1 MTEQENPELTRF
13 PETALTGMLLL
24 CSASGRILYTSGGLR
39 LLLGEDLSGRN
50 LNDLMEDRAVARLI
64 SEVQAGREST
74 FECTLREHRFSC
86 AASPMEGNIHIELF
100 PLSQKGGVF
109 ITMNA
114 SRYLSREI
122 NRELSL
128 MLPTVQKLEREQSSR
143 ETALLKRGIYRF
155 IRLARDLEDCAAAEN
170 GYLELY
176 FSDEDLTA
184 LCGEISRRIE
194 PLCAEKGIRF
204 TARLPE
210 SPLIARVDRE
220 KTCRMLLHLISNAMA
235 AQPDG
240 GSIVL
245 TLRQRDGEAVFS
257 VTDAG
262 SGIQSEVMG
271 SVFRKYDE
279 LDPLKTGSSGVGFGL
294 ALTRAFAEKH
304 GGRFMLMSNEGGGTS
319 AQVALPLEQEHPVDS
334 VHSMRATYGTGL
346 DPVLVELSTVL
357 DAEAFLTKQ

>member
-1 MTEQENPELTRF
+1 MTEQNEKELTRF
-13 PETALTGMLLL
+13 PQTALAGMLLL
-24 CSASGRILYTSGGLR
+24 CSASGRIFYTSGGLKM
-39 LLLGEDLSGRN
+39 LLGEDLSGRN
-50 LNDLMEDRAVARLI
+50 LNDLMEDQTVARLI
-64 SEVQAGREST
+64 SEAQAGRECE

-86 AASPMEGNIHIELF
+86 AAAPAEGNIRMELF

-128 MLPTVQKLEREQSSR
+128 MLPTVQKLEQEEESR
-143 ETALLKRGIYRF
+143 ETALIKRSVYRF

-176 FSDEDLTA
+176 YSDEDLTA
-184 LCGEISRRIE
+184 LCREMVSQTA
-194 PLCAEKGIRF
+194 PLCEKQGIRL

-210 SPLIARVDRE
+210 APLIVRVDRE
-220 KTCRMLLHLISNAMA
+220 KTRRMLLHLISNAMA

-245 TLRQRDGEAVFS
+245 SLKRRDSEIVFS
-257 VTDAG
+257 VTDG
-262 SGIQSEVMG
+262 GNGIQSEVLG

-304 GGRFMLMSNEGGGTS
+304 GGRFILMSNEGGGTS
-319 AQVALPLEQEHPVDS
+319 AQIMLPAEQDHPVDS
-334 VHSMRATYGTGL
+334 FHDIRTTYGGGL
-346 DPVLVELSTVL
+346 DPILVELSTVL
-357 DAEAFLTKQ
+357 DVSAFLKEQ

>member
-1 MTEQENPELTRF
+1 MTEQDNAELTRF

-39 LLLGEDLSGRN
+39 MLLEEDLSGRN

-64 SEVQAGREST
+64 SEVQAGRET
-74 FECTLREHRFSC
+74 EFECTLRGHRFSC
-86 AASPMEGNIHIELF
+86 AAAPMEGNIRIELF
-100 PLSQKGGVF
+100 PMSQKGGVF

-128 MLPTVQKLEREQSSR
+128 MLPTVQKLEQERGSR
-143 ETALLKRGIYRF
+143 ETALIKRGIYRF
-155 IRLARDLEDCAAAEN
+155 IRMARDLEDCAAVEN
-170 GYLELY
+170 GYLELFY
-176 FSDEDLTA
+176 SDEDLTA
-184 LCGEISRRIE
+184 LCNGLARRAE
-194 PLCAEKGIRF
+194 PLCAEKGISF
-204 TARLPE
+204 TTRLPE
-210 SPLIARVDRE
+210 APMIARIDRE
-220 KTCRMLLHLISNAMA
+220 KTRRMLLHLISNAMA

-245 TLRQRDGEAVFS
+245 SLKRRDSEIVFS
-257 VTDAG
+257 VTDG
-262 SGIQSEVMG
+262 GNGIQSEVLG

-304 GGRFMLMSNEGGGTS
+304 GGRFILMSNEGGGTS
-319 AQVALPLEQEHPVDS
+319 AQIMLPAEQDHPVDS
-334 VHSMRATYGTGL
+334 FHDIRTTYGGGL
-346 DPVLVELSTVL
+346 DPILVELSTVL
-357 DAEAFLTKQ
+357 DVSAFLPGK